1 MSDTRFGA
9 PQQPISA
16 LDVRPYQ
23 NTSGVLGSRLFAWII
38 DIVVLFFL
46 GWLVFFL
53 LLVLGVVTFGATWF
67 LIPAATVATALGY
80 AALTIGGR
88 KQSTWGMRVAGLKVE
103 TATGARPD
111 GIVAAVHALFF
122 YVAAGT
128 VALWLLDI
136 ACGLFRTDRRL
147 GHDLLTGLVVVRA

>member
-1 MSDTRFGA
+1 MSDTRYGYA
-9 PQQPISA
+9 QPASA
-16 LDVRPYQ
+16 LEQRPYQ
-23 NTSGVLGSRLFAWII
+23 NVSGVLGARLFAWIV

-53 LLVLGVVTFGATWF
+53 LLLLGVVTFGATWF

-80 AALTIGGR
+80 AALTVGGSR
-88 KQSTWGMRVAGLKVE
+88 QSTWGMRVAGLKVE
-103 TATGARPD
+103 TANGGRPD
-111 GIVAAVHALFF
+111 GVVAAVHALFF

-128 VALWLLDI
+128 VALWLFDV
-136 ACGLFRTDRRL
+136 ACGFFRADRRL

>member
-1 MSDTRFGA
+1 MSDIRFGT
-9 PQQPISA
+9 PQPVSA
-16 LDVRPYQ
+16 MDVRPYQ
-23 NTSGVLGSRLFAWII
+23 NTSGVLGGRLLAWIV

-80 AALTIGGR
+80 AALTVGGR

-103 TATGARPD
+103 TANGGRPD
-111 GIVAAVHALFF
+111 GLVAAVHALFF

-128 VALWLLDI
+128 VALWLLDL
-136 ACGLFRTDRRL
+136 ACGLVRSDRRL